1 MRALDRIL
9 PPPPHTQLFLGKI
22 EEVSGGEAVVFL
34 YSRRV
39 HVRAKLPTVKV
50 KLSQL
55 TLTDSGGDSL
65 TIPESEL
72 ESDWSWAV
80 GAAALVLVRGRKAY
94 VLSVWGD

>member
-22 EEVSGGEAVVFL
+22 EGVTESEAVVFL

-39 HVRAKLPTVKV
+39 HVRAKLPRLRV
-50 KLSQL
+50 KLPRL
-55 TLTDSGGDSL
+55 DLTDSSGDVL

-80 GAAALVLVRGRKAY
+80 GATALVLVRGRKAY